1 MKKVYLDNAATT
13 ALDKEVI
20 SVMKKSMEEDYG
32 NPSSS
37 HSFGRKSR
45 SVIEISRRN
54 IAKLLNADPS
64 SLDQAL
70 LDYLEDDDNR
80 DDASGFHIQT
90 GLQFKL
96 LMIDTFL
103 IYRHTFVDDVIPGA
117 SSFGTLNMRLGL
129 GI

>member
-1 MKKVYLDNAATT
+1 MPVAD
-13 ALDKEVI
+13 V
-20 SVMKKSMEEDYG
+20 SMVEELLGG
-32 NPSSS
+32 N
-37 HSFGRKSR
+37 
-45 SVIEISRRN
+45 
-54 IAKLLNADPS
+54 LLNADPS

-80 DDASGFHIQT
+80 VDDSGFHIQT

-117 SSFGTLNMRLGL
+117 NSFGTLNMRLGL

>member
-1 MKKVYLDNAATT
+1 MLPVFY
-13 ALDKEVI
+13 
-20 SVMKKSMEEDYG
+20 S
-32 NPSSS
+32 
-37 HSFGRKSR
+37 
-45 SVIEISRRN
+45 
-54 IAKLLNADPS
+54 
-64 SLDQAL
+64 
-70 LDYLEDDDNR
+70 
-80 DDASGFHIQT
+80 T